1 MNDHREVPEL
11 LGSTLRDLRLQHGL
25 TLRDMADKTGLST
38 GFLSK
43 VERGFSQPSI
53 NNLHK
58 ICYVLHIAI
67 DDLAAPRRDSQP
79 PEHPH
84 PPAPGSPL
92 IKKGQRSLIYNV
104 NHMVKLE
111 SIFSASS
118 SYKLDVLTLTGG
130 KVEYASKHRY
140 EEVGIVSQ
148 GRMEIQFETGQ
159 TYLMDEGDVL
169 QIPAD
174 TEHTVRNLS
183 ESPCVSFWFKLMDQA
198 DDGEV

>member
-79 PEHPH
+79 PEHP
-84 PPAPGSPL
+84 PPPPPRAPP
-92 IKKGQRSLIYNV
+92 
-104 NHMVKLE
+104 VK
-111 SIFSASS
+111 
-118 SYKLDVLTLTGG
+118 
-130 KVEYASKHRY
+130 
-140 EEVGIVSQ
+140 
-148 GRMEIQFETGQ
+148 
-159 TYLMDEGDVL
+159 
-169 QIPAD
+169 
-174 TEHTVRNLS
+174 
-183 ESPCVSFWFKLMDQA
+183 
-198 DDGEV
+198 

>member
-84 PPAPGSPL
+84 PAPPGSPL
-92 IKKGQRSLIYNV
+92 NKKGPRAHNNTLQPKVKPGYN
-104 NHMVKLE
+104 L
-111 SIFSASS
+111 SSS